1 MIADIFSTFVIIG
14 AEVIVL
20 GLVTGRRHINFCR
33 TRKGEGQTGPNRSV
47 LVHVALSDTTIKMQ
61 RETELERRQ
70 RRYARETAWEEQ
82 KESIRQKKQREA
94 QENAERK
101 AEKRRQK
108 QEENRA
114 AAAAAEKEKLKKAP
128 PPPVLSG
135 RAAHLATLGITQ
147 DTPDAIRAAYRR
159 MALRYH
165 PDKNP
170 AANAAELFRRVK
182 MAYDAL
188 LAT

>member
-1 MIADIFSTFVIIG
+1 MGRADR
-14 AEVIVL
+14 AEE
-20 GLVTGRRHINFCR
+20 
-33 TRKGEGQTGPNRSV
+33 K
-47 LVHVALSDTTIKMQ
+47 
-61 RETELERRQ
+61 REK
-70 RRYARETAWEEQ
+70 A
-82 KESIRQKKQREA
+82 QREA
-94 QENAERK
+94 RENAERK
-101 AEKRRQK
+101 AEKKRQK
-108 QEENRA
+108 REENRA
-114 AAAAAEKEKLKKAP
+114 AAAAAEKEKKQKAP
-128 PPPVLSG
+128 PSPPVLSG